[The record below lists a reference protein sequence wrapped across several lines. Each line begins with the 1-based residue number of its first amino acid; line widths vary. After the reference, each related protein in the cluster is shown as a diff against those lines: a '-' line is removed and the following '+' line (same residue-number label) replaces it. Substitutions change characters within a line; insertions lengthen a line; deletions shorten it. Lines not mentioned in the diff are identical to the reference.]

1 MAKRKVTKQ
10 FVRSQDE
17 DVQKRT
23 LNLEIEL

>member
-1 MAKRKVTKQ
+1 MTKTKVTKQ

-17 DVQKRT
+17 NAQKRT